1 MGDPKYKHR
10 RTEVVLPNEQM
21 LQDWKEQAKKGKKTL
36 SKFIVEKVN
45 ETMLAE
51 VDDGLPSRSMLNHE
65 NIIHLKRIQELE
77 DFLKRKDR
85 DLDRMDR
92 DLERYRAEAHLNQ
105 DFQGAR
111 EMHQKLVDLF
121 ISRKTILKIELLG
134 LLQILPAEKKL
145 IESIN
150 TQLELFK
157 ASGLIEDLSDKWS
170 WQY

>member
-1 MGDPKYKHR
+1 M
-10 RTEVVLPNEQM
+10 NE
-21 LQDWKEQAKKGKKTL
+21 
-36 SKFIVEKVN
+36 SK
-45 ETMLAE
+45 
-51 VDDGLPSRSMLNHE
+51 D
-65 NIIHLKRIQELE
+65 LKRIQELE